1 MRITA
6 ALAIALSGS
15 AFLLAACDK
24 TPGAPS
30 GGASAD
36 AVSDASGAVVGDT
49 PGGDATGAPAGAAPA
64 STLDMAALGERRDPE
79 RLLRYY
85 VSAIRVGDWASGA
98 KAWSLDAQMTPD
110 KLEAEFGGRAG
121 PKLAVG
127 KGDMEG
133 AAGSL
138 YYEAPLVVDFGD
150 GRPSKRG
157 TIVLRRVNDVPG
169 ASEEQLNWRIERT
182 STLTQ

>member
-1 MRITA
+1 MRIKA
-6 ALAIALSGS
+6 ALAIALCGT
-15 AFLLAACDK
+15 ALMLAACDNTGDAPTGTASVAAGSG
-24 TPGAPS
+24 TPGAVVEDGPVADAS
-30 GGASAD
+30 GGAG
-36 AVSDASGAVVGDT
+36 V
-49 PGGDATGAPAGAAPA
+49 AAA
-64 STLDMAALGERRDPE
+64 STLDMGALAERRDPE

-85 VSAIRVGDWASGA
+85 VSAIRVGDWANGA
-98 KAWSLDAQMTPD
+98 KAWSLDAEMTPA
-110 KLEAEFGGRAG
+110 KLEAEFGGKAG

-169 ASEEQLNWRIERT
+169 ASGEQLNWRIERT

>member
-1 MRITA
+1 MRIKT
-6 ALAIALSGS
+6 ALAIALSGT
-15 AFLLAACDK
+15 ALLLAGCDR
-24 TPGAPS
+24 GDAPTA
-30 GGASAD
+30 GASAD
-36 AVSDASGAVVGDT
+36 AVSDASGAVIGEAPGSDAAAAASDT
-49 PGGDATGAPAGAAPA
+49 PAA
-64 STLDMAALGERRDPE
+64 STLDTAALNERRDPE

-98 KAWSLDAQMTPD
+98 KAWSLDAQMTPA
-110 KLEAEFGGRAG
+110 KLEAEFGGKAG

-138 YYEAPLVVDFGD
+138 YYEAPLVVDFGN

>member
-15 AFLLAACDK
+15 ALLLAACDK
-24 TPGAPS
+24 TPGGPS
-30 GGASAD
+30 DGASAD
-36 AVSDASGAVVGDT
+36 AASDASGAVVDDA
-49 PGGDATGAPAGAAPA
+49 PGGDATGAPVAD
-64 STLDMAALGERRDPE
+64 STLDMAALAERRDPE

-85 VSAIRVGDWASGA
+85 VSAIRVGDWTSGA
-98 KAWSLDAQMTPD
+98 KAWSLDAQMTPA
-110 KLEAEFGGRAG
+110 KLEAEFGGKAG

>member
-1 MRITA
+1 MRIKA
-6 ALAIALSGS
+6 VLAIALCGT
-15 AFLLAACDK
+15 ALTLAACGKAGQD
-24 TPGAPS
+24 PAGA
-30 GGASAD
+30 ASAD
-36 AVSDASGAVVGDT
+36 AASAASGAVVGDA
-49 PGGDATGAPAGAAPA
+49 PGDDASDAANGNAGAG
-64 STLDMAALGERRDPE
+64 SLDMDALVERRDPE

-85 VSAIRVGDWASGA
+85 VSAIRVGDWADASR
-98 KAWSLDAQMTPD
+98 AWSLDAEMTPA
-110 KLEAEFGGRAG
+110 KLEAEFGGRA
-121 PKLAVG
+121 PRLAVG
-127 KGDMEG
+127 KGDVEG

-169 ASEEQLNWRIERT
+169 ASGQQLNWRIERT

>member
-15 AFLLAACDK
+15 ALLLAACDK
-24 TPGAPS
+24 TPGPS

-36 AVSDASGAVVGDT
+36 AAADASGAVLEDA
-49 PGGDATGAPAGAAPA
+49 PGGDATGAPAAD

-85 VSAIRVGDWASGA
+85 VSAIRLGDWANGA
-98 KAWSLDAQMTPD
+98 RAWSLDAQMTPA
-110 KLEAEFGGRAG
+110 KLQAEFGGRG

-150 GRPSKRG
+150 GKPSKRG

>member
-1 MRITA
+1 MRIKA
-6 ALAIALSGS
+6 ALAIALSGT
-15 AFLLAACDK
+15 ALLLAACDK
-24 TPGAPS
+24 GPQEPTGA
-30 GGASAD
+30 ASAD
-36 AVSDASGAVVGDT
+36 AASDVAGPSDDASDGLASPAAATSLD
-49 PGGDATGAPAGAAPA
+49 TGAL
-64 STLDMAALGERRDPE
+64 SERRDPE

-85 VSAIRVGDWASGA
+85 VSAIREGDWASA
-98 KAWSLDAQMTPD
+98 SKAWSLDAEMTPR
-110 KLEAEFGGRAG
+110 KLETELGGTAVPR
-121 PKLAVG
+121 LAVG

-169 ASEEQLNWRIERT
+169 ASGQQLNWRIERT

>member
-1 MRITA
+1 MRIKT
-6 ALAIALSGS
+6 ALAIAFSGT
-15 AFLLAACDK
+15 ALMLAACDK
-24 TPGAPS
+24 GGEAPT
-30 GGASAD
+30 GTASED
-36 AVSDASGAVVGDT
+36 AVSDASGAVVGAPDSDASGT
-49 PGGDATGAPAGAAPA
+49 PAAAPA
-64 STLDMAALGERRDPE
+64 SPLDTGALMERRDPE

-98 KAWSLDAQMTPD
+98 KAWSLDAQMTPA
-110 KLEAEFGGRAG
+110 KLEAEFGGKAG

-169 ASEEQLNWRIERT
+169 ASDEQLNWRIERT